1 MSRIVFAD
9 LGKVVISL
17 FIVEVLLQIF
27 VQGLIYTTIHTRT
40 NMSVDCTSL
49 VFMKELS
56 ERLELR
62 DSKHGGKY
70 CTEKQTDF
78 FFQSKAEITLKPLYK
93 LQIFESSTQC

>member
-1 MSRIVFAD
+1 
-9 LGKVVISL
+9 
-17 FIVEVLLQIF
+17 
-27 VQGLIYTTIHTRT
+27 
-40 NMSVDCTSL
+40 
-49 VFMKELS
+49 MKELS

-93 LQIFESSTQC
+93 LQIFESSTQYR